1 MKIPTMHP
9 KMWCIWKPAQS
20 GKTRSMQEW
29 IRENEETAEHLNILI
44 ASNNRLLAAQL
55 TKRFQDDGFGSSGS
69 ESEISDEDDRSEADD
84 HIDEVSKVY
93 SWMSGSGRPR
103 IDVGTLADHI
113 KEDDVTML
121 VCCANKTRMIHI
133 KKLLENLEK
142 SKVFNKRISIWIDE
156 ADVSV
161 KLWTKTVDFTKF
173 SHVDRVVL
181 VSATF
186 DSVFKMYDTIRI
198 KGYEE
203 VFNLPTYL
211 RYEECEITEEEENKN
226 SCFEY
231 LKGILDKH
239 PEMSEPGAKLFVP
252 GEIKVSTHDEIAE
265 MLRARKF
272 AVMVLNGQR
281 KEIVLPDGSK
291 IRISLAANIEAPG
304 ELSSKLAELYV
315 QHGLSRFPFAIT
327 GQICLGRGIT
337 FQSPNFMFTHGVIPD
352 LKDEAAIYQCVA
364 RLLGNTKEF
373 DGFAPPKVYCTYR
386 TNVVCKHLARIA
398 ENVARVAHE
407 RGWVDVSMEM
417 IKEVAGQRPPVKQ
430 PAIVDVNS
438 YRVYT
443 DKNIAIKA
451 LRMVYPK
458 YSFRDRE
465 MKDGFFVAAC
475 GGPAAA
481 TSLAHAIK
489 NAHVLTGGGD
499 AATRWIPC
507 YRDLADPTSVRY
519 VMLMARLPKEEISR
533 AGAKMARDQLLEAV
547 DAVCPH
553 EAYTA

>member
-1 MKIPTMHP
+1 
-9 KMWCIWKPAQS
+9 
-20 GKTRSMQEW
+20 MQEW
-29 IRENEETAEHLNILI
+29 IRQNEETAEHLNILI

-84 HIDEVSKVY
+84 HVDEANKVY
-93 SWMSGSGRPR
+93 TWMTGSGKPK

-113 KEDDVTML
+113 KEDNVTML
-121 VCCANKTRMIHI
+121 VCCANKSRMLHI

-142 SKVFNKRISIWIDE
+142 SKLFNKRISIWIDE

-211 RYEECEITEEEENKN
+211 RYEECDITEEEENKQ

-239 PEMSEPGAKLFVP
+239 PEMSQPGARLFAP
-252 GEIKVSTHDEIAE
+252 GEIKVSTHDEIAD
-265 MLRARKF
+265 MLRARNF
-272 AVMVLNGQR
+272 AVMILNGQR
-281 KEIVLPDGSK
+281 KEIILPDGTK

-337 FQSPNFMFTHGVIPD
+337 FQSPNFMFSHGVIPD

-373 DGFAPPKVYCTYR
+373 DGFTPPKVFCSYR

-398 ENVARVAHE
+398 ENVARVTYE
-407 RGWVDVSMEM
+407 KGWVDVSMAMVEE
-417 IKEVAGQRPPVKQ
+417 IVGQKPSNKELTPEQKERIAVRKEQEENVRLEEFENMKALIARYKEIRKTYSKCKLPTRSPTEPHKDKTDGKYKCSIGGRSEVQTVEAIQRFASGMKSWGAGASDSKRGDL
-430 PAIVDVNS
+430 IC
-438 YRVYT
+438 RVY
-443 DKNIAIKA
+443 A
-451 LRMVYPK
+451 
-458 YSFRDRE
+458 
-465 MKDGFFVAAC
+465 G
-475 GGPAAA
+475 
-481 TSLAHAIK
+481 
-489 NAHVLTGGGD
+489 
-499 AATRWIPC
+499 
-507 YRDLADPTSVRY
+507 YRDSTPSLFLRWTYS
-519 VMLMARLPKEEISR
+519 LP
-533 AGAKMARDQLLEAV
+533 EAV
-547 DAVCPH
+547 V
-553 EAYTA
+553 E